1 MKPNPKMLAIVGL
14 LAGCAVGGYFA
25 GTRGADGT
33 AGAAGAGMTIAHSAP
48 AATLKTHRTE
58 RRDRTVRIRAAARPI
73 AAQVSP
79 QIQRVLPGLGQTV
92 ADWREFAPD
101 TFTVQLAPDLILP
114 FRVDHL
120 QRENGRT
127 VLTARV
133 AQVEPG
139 SSGLDGAFLVSTAN
153 AADRWEAVV
162 MLPGEEYHVHVGP
175 GQAAVEFVPVDTWRC
190 GSEALARA
198 SVAMR
203 LPALQ
208 APIVGPN
215 AGGALAA
222 AASTAVDGSPYTVD
236 VLFLYNPDALAAKN
250 GAAVAIDADCSNFV
264 AASNAILENS
274 QISNFQ
280 WRYLTSM
287 ATPSYPTTTTLRD
300 DLDQMT
306 NGSISA
312 FVAQK
317 QFAYGADQVVM
328 LVGGTRSDA
337 AGVAWIGGDPNRA
350 AVVYPCLTVDGTPA
364 STATSVIVVCH
375 EMGHNF
381 GCRHD
386 RVTQNAQDGD
396 GNYWYGY
403 RFTDNSG
410 AYPVADEGTV
420 MSYAGSRIP
429 YFSNPNI
436 TYHGYTLGVPL
447 GDPRAACNAETM
459 ADNAARIAA
468 TNPPGPEPI
477 ITGQPQPA
485 AVTVGQPLSLSV
497 TVTGSNLTYQWF
509 RDGVALSGATSSVF
523 AVGSAALVDAG
534 NYTVTASNPTGSATS
549 QPATVTVSAA
559 SPSPSGSG
567 VASVALA
574 SSGGS
579 GGGAFDGGFA
589 LGLLALL
596 AISRRW
602 TRAASRL

>member
-1 MKPNPKMLAIVGL
+1 MLAIIGL

-33 AGAAGAGMTIAHSAP
+33 AEATGAGATIAHSAP
-48 AATLKTHRTE
+48 AATLKPHRRE
-58 RRDRTVRIRAAARPI
+58 RRDRAVRILAAARPV
-73 AAQVSP
+73 AALVSP
-79 QIQRVLPGLGQTV
+79 QIQQVLPGLGETV

-114 FRVDHL
+114 FRVDNV

-133 AQVEPG
+133 AKLEAD
-139 SSGLDGAFLVSTAN
+139 SSGLNGAFLVSTAN

-162 MLPGEEYHVHVGP
+162 MLPGEEYHLHVDQ
-175 GQAAVEFVPVDTWRC
+175 GQAAVEFVPVDTWSC
-190 GSEALARA
+190 GSGVLARA
-198 SVAMR
+198 GIATR

-208 APIVGPN
+208 APIVGPD

-222 AASTAVDGSPYTVD
+222 TSAAADGSPYTVD

-250 GAAVAIDADCSNFV
+250 GDVVTIDADCSNFV

-274 QISNFQ
+274 RISNFR
-280 WRYLTSM
+280 WRYLTSV
-287 ATPSYPTTTTLRD
+287 ATPSYPATTTLRD
-300 DLDQMT
+300 DLGQMT

-312 FVAQK
+312 YVAQK
-317 QFAYGADQVVM
+317 QSAYGADQVVM
-328 LVGGTRSDA
+328 LVGGRRSDS

-350 AVVYPCLTVDGTPA
+350 AVVYPCVTVDGTPA

-381 GCRHD
+381 GCCHD
-386 RVTQNAQDGD
+386 RVTQGAQDGD
-396 GNYWYGY
+396 GNYCYGY
-403 RFTDNSG
+403 RFTDSSG

-429 YFSNPNI
+429 YFSNPNV
-436 TYHGYTLGVPL
+436 TYHGYALGVPL
-447 GDPRAACNAETM
+447 GDPKAACNAETM
-459 ADNAARIAA
+459 ADNAQRISA
-468 TNPPGPEPI
+468 TYASVSVPI
-477 ITGQPQPA
+477 ITGQPQSI
-485 AVTVGQPLSLSV
+485 AVTSGQGFTLSV
-497 TVTGSNLTYQWF
+497 TASGSDLVYQWF
-509 RDGVALSGATSSVF
+509 KNGSALSGATSSLYT
-523 AVGSAALVDAG
+523 VGNAALADAG
-534 NYTVTASNPTGSATS
+534 SYTVTASNLNGTATS

-567 VASVALA
+567 AASVALA

-596 AISRRW
+596 ALSRHR
-602 TRAASRL
+602 TRAGSRL